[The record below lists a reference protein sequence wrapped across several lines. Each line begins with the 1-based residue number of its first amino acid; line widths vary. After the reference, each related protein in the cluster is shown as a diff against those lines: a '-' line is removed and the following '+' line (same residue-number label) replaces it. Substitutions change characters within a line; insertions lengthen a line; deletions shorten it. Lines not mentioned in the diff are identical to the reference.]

1 MVALLVVGTR
11 SIVGNGLAGDDSAED
26 NLAEGDSAES
36 VVSQAAIVG
45 EATCLYLAAVVS
57 EAAIVGEVTFLYLAA
72 AVAKAW
78 STRLLRLPVFL
89 MVIVLRSAV
98 FLIAV
103 AVVALE
109 LSLTGVNVIFGC
121 TFRRD
126 LLLKSVQSMKSIRS
140 MRLVA
145 TKLLEFTKRG
155 EKSSLYT
162 WSFSLCRFSFLLYHF
177 VSWHLPG
184 VSHHNLSSRSP
195 LSSQLVP
202 FEKARHAR
210 YFHARQ

>member
-26 NLAEGDSAES
+26 NLAGGDSAES
-36 VVSQAAIVG
+36 VVSKAAIVG
-45 EATCLYLAAVVS
+45 EATC
-57 EAAIVGEVTFLYLAA
+57 LYLAA

-89 MVIVLRSAV
+89 TVMVLRSAV

-145 TKLLEFTKRG
+145 TKLLEFTKMG

-177 VSWHLPG
+177 VPGTFLAFPTITYLP
-184 VSHHNLSSRSP
+184 VPLCPHN
-195 LSSQLVP
+195 
-202 FEKARHAR
+202 
-210 YFHARQ
+210 